1 MAGTEELGS
10 LVPECW
16 ERGQVDLSQDVE
28 GRCKVTC
35 GQRGGGVA
43 RRRRALAGGSSLCLC
58 LLFPILSSVL
68 EGLMLCARLSASALL
83 LSSPSEVVSQR
94 TDMKL

>member
-1 MAGTEELGS
+1 MSKA
-10 LVPECW
+10 
-16 ERGQVDLSQDVE
+16 
-28 GRCKVTC
+28 RCKVAC
-35 GQRGGGVA
+35 GQRGVGGQTKEGFWPAV
-43 RRRRALAGGSSLCLC
+43 LLFVSVC